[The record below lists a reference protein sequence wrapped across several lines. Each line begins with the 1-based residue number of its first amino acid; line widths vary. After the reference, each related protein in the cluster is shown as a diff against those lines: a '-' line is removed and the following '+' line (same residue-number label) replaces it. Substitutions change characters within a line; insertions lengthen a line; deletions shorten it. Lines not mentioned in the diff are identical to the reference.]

1 MLNRREFAVRAPISA
16 LCLLGMSNGGRAE
29 AQAGALR
36 EAARSRGFEIG
47 AFATTGQMRRKD
59 FREML
64 GANFTMAANLSD
76 NMEWASNP
84 GLNGDPDFVSLT
96 TWLDFC
102 AEVGLRVRARNIY
115 SHENNP
121 SNAHLRPDG
130 TPKNKSELEK
140 TLVKRVEQVCR
151 VLKGR
156 NAIIQVIDEILADPN
171 GGMRRDPFFDA
182 LGEDYVDILFHATH
196 EAAPDAL
203 LVYFDSGPELDPIGH
218 YFDKKRRDYLA
229 LLARLRKRNVPI
241 TGAAFGSFVFPPG
254 GGLRLDRGFFKA
266 VEDMDYDIHLCEVT
280 VVYDLCGNPR
290 TWHPQT
296 SQENDRIAEEQYT
309 KIFSFICQFKRL
321 KEITFWA
328 PVDNDNTVETGTRCL
343 RPYKN
348 ARPGILTR
356 DFQRKPVY
364 DRLMNV
370 VLKSKPTI

>member
-1 MLNRREFAVRAPISA
+1 MLNRRMFAACAPMSA
-16 LCLLGMSNGGRAE
+16 LSLLAISNGARAE
-29 AQAGALR
+29 AGANTLK

-47 AFATTGQMRRKD
+47 AFATTGQMRRQD

-64 GANFTMAANLSD
+64 GANFTLAANLSD

-84 GLNGDPDFVSLT
+84 GLDRDPDFASLT
-96 TWLDFC
+96 MWLDYC
-102 AEVGLRVRARNIY
+102 AEVGLRPRARNIY

-121 SNAHLRPDG
+121 ATAHLRPDG

-140 TLVKRVEQVCR
+140 TLVKRVEQVCQ
-151 VLKGR
+151 VLTGR
-156 NAIIQVIDEILADPN
+156 NAIIQVIDEILADHE
-171 GGMRRDPFFDA
+171 GGMRRDPFYDA
-182 LGEDYVDILFHATH
+182 LGEEYVDILFHATH

-218 YFDKKRRDYLA
+218 YFDQKRRDYLA

-254 GGLRLDRGFFKA
+254 GGLRLDRSFFKT
-266 VEDMDYDIHLCEVT
+266 VEDMNYDIHLCEIT

-290 TWHPQT
+290 SWHPQT
-296 SQENDRIAEEQYT
+296 FQENDRIAEEQYAR
-309 KIFSFICQFKRL
+309 IFSFLCQFKRL

-348 ARPGILTR
+348 ARPGIMSR
-356 DFQRKPVY
+356 DFSKKPVY
-364 DRLMNV
+364 DHLREV
-370 VLKSKPTI
+370 ILKSKPVI